1 MKLQT
6 KRDDW
11 HRSQDNSL
19 LQCRYI
25 PNRKLQF
32 EYPDPEYD
40 NVDATTKQDCLQDS
54 NILARPE
61 HEGDQQDSHG
71 PAFGMAEA
79 KYE

>member
-1 MKLQT
+1 MFPF
-6 KRDDW
+6 
-11 HRSQDNSL
+11 
-19 LQCRYI
+19 CRYI

-40 NVDATTKQDCLQDS
+40 AVDAASKQDCLQDS

-61 HEGDQQDSHG
+61 HESEQQGSEHQ
-71 PAFGMAEA
+71 PFGMAEA